1 MHQES
6 STAQGIPV
14 RCFKCRE
21 GCIHLE
27 YGNAVFTFS
36 QQQFCLLA
44 EVIGETHRRVLAE
57 SEPSVGSLEF
67 TEFLVM

>member
-14 RCFKCRE
+14 RCFKCRQ

-27 YGNAVFTFS
+27 YGNAVFTFTE
-36 QQQFCLLA
+36 QQFRVLV
-44 EVIGETHRRVLAE
+44 EVIGETYKLMQAE
-57 SEPSVGSLEF
+57 SEPSIESLEF
-67 TEFLVM
+67 TQSLMM

>member
-27 YGNAVFTFS
+27 YGNALFTFT

-57 SEPSVGSLEF
+57 SEPNVESLEF
-67 TEFLVM
+67 TESLVM